1 MLDTAAIIISQ
12 GEKIAYAY
20 AEGVNDNM
28 TQSHFHDFFELYY
41 LLDGE
46 RLHMIEG
53 ETYHFTANDF
63 VLFPPHIMHYSYGE
77 KDMPFKRIV
86 LYFTPDLITDED
98 VRQKLLEKVTIFTTQ
113 SLKASSILPLLQ
125 DLTRELDS
133 PGKYH
138 DAFISNQLNRLL
150 LSILRLEF
158 NAAKSIPKTRSAQ
171 AVDYIHTHY
180 MDNLTLEELAKSIY
194 MDPFYLSH
202 QFKEVTGYTITQYIH
217 LVRIRNCQFLLLNT
231 EDKIT
236 DISSACGF
244 TSFSQFNRVFHKFCN
259 ESPSEYRKSQSTGRL
274 LRERPK
280 ILHN

>member
-12 GEKIAYAY
+12 GKKIAYAY

-28 TQSHFHDFFELYY
+28 IQSHFHDFFELYY

-86 LYFTPDLITDED
+86 LYFTSDLITDED

-158 NAAKSIPKTRSAQ
+158 KAAKSIPKTRSAQ
-171 AVDYIHTHY
+171 AVDYIHIHY
-180 MDNLTLEELAKSIY
+180 MDDISVNQLAEMLYISPYHLCHEFKNATGKTIIQYLNTTRILHAQRLMLETDYNITRISREVGFSNLTHFNRI
-194 MDPFYLSH
+194 
-202 QFKEVTGYTITQYIH
+202 FKKVTG
-217 LVRIRNCQFLLLNT
+217 VN
-231 EDKIT
+231 
-236 DISSACGF
+236 
-244 TSFSQFNRVFHKFCN
+244 
-259 ESPSEYRKSQSTGRL
+259 PSEKKKQYKTN
-274 LRERPK
+274 K
-280 ILHN
+280 W

>member
-12 GEKIAYAY
+12 GKKIAYAY

-28 TQSHFHDFFELYY
+28 IQSHFHDFFELYY

-180 MDNLTLEELAKSIY
+180 MDDISVNQLAEMLYISPYHLCHEFKNATGKTIIQYLNTTRILHAQRLMLETDYNITRISREVGFSNLTHFNRI
-194 MDPFYLSH
+194 
-202 QFKEVTGYTITQYIH
+202 FKKVTG
-217 LVRIRNCQFLLLNT
+217 VN
-231 EDKIT
+231 
-236 DISSACGF
+236 
-244 TSFSQFNRVFHKFCN
+244 
-259 ESPSEYRKSQSTGRL
+259 PSEKKKNIKQINGN
-274 LRERPK
+274 
-280 ILHN
+280 HVF